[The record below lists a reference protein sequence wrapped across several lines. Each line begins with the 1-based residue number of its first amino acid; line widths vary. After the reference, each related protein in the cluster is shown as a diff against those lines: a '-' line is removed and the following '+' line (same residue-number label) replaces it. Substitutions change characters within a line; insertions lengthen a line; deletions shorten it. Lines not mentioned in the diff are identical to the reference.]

1 MERASDRAML
11 AMSGIEPRDEHDIRI
26 WTPIAMWLAGA
37 CTIGIGTVLP
47 DAGKLHVA
55 ELRGLVGFGLLAV
68 LFTFVVFR
76 PLSNRALYA
85 MTNIF
90 TALGSLTVWL
100 ACLWSGG
107 ASSGF
112 LELYFF
118 PALYVAYF
126 FRVKQAVGQL
136 VLITLLAASPLFY
149 DSPPLQAQ
157 FPGHLAVLVAAL
169 WGMAAAVG
177 YRKRRLLLA
186 EQLSRQQAMSD
197 PLTGLYNLRALR
209 DRAALRPPEE
219 GAGVLVLD
227 IDEFK
232 EVNTAYGHTGADEL
246 LRHVGA
252 ELTDLTGD
260 RDCVARIGGDEFALL
275 VCGKTRTE
283 VETLAARCA
292 QAVGDAATRAGL
304 QGSAVSGSVG
314 YATWPEDG
322 RTLSALLASADEAM
336 FRAKASR
343 DLAGERRTASATA
356 VASRG
361 SSGGRSPD
369 GPAGP
374 AVAGPRPRLVD
385 DGSTGHGTRGAEER
399 SARGWRQRP
408 ARAIAATAGWVGSSV
423 MTLIVILLP
432 GADTSHTLLAVGL
445 SVWAAITGV
454 LVLAWGARVD
464 EIAYRVTNA
473 LAVPGIALG
482 VYITG
487 GTTSPLLP
495 LVFLAIA
502 LTAYF
507 GSPRGAMVR
516 LIGVVVVCA
525 SPFLYSTADA
535 QILFTLR
542 FVALSATAAVLVGI
556 ILYNK
561 RELAQAEDVAREL
574 ASHDAL
580 TGLPNRRAFTD
591 NVGRTLQRES
601 RPVGSPVSIAMI
613 DLDNFKRVND
623 MFGHAAGDRVLQAI
637 ARALEDVTRPGDF
650 VARIGGDEFA
660 LVAHGVDTSVSR
672 TLSVRCVSA
681 VETAVA
687 EAGYSDCAVSATVG
701 FALFPYHG
709 RTLDSLVE
717 AADSALM
724 DAKHGGKR
732 RVVCAA
738 TASTA

>member
-1 MERASDRAML
+1 ML
-11 AMSGIEPRDEHDIRI
+11 AMSGIEPRDEHGIRI

-37 CTIGIGTVLP
+37 CTIAIGTVLP
-47 DAGKLHVA
+47 DGGKLHVA
-55 ELRGLVGFGLLAV
+55 ELRGLVGFGLLAA

-136 VLITLLAASPLFY
+136 VLITLLAASPLIY
-149 DSPPLQAQ
+149 DSAPLQAQ

-209 DRAALRPPEE
+209 DRAALRPPGE

-369 GPAGP
+369 GPA
-374 AVAGPRPRLVD
+374 VAGPRPRLVD
-385 DGSTGHGTRGAEER
+385 DGSTGHGARGADQR

-432 GADTSHTLLAVGL
+432 GADTSHALLAVGL
-445 SVWAAITGV
+445 SVWAVITGV

-495 LVFLAIA
+495 LVFLAVA

-507 GSPRGAMVR
+507 GSPRDAMVR
-516 LIGVVVVCA
+516 LIGVIVVCA
-525 SPFLYSTADA
+525 SPFLYSTVDA

-542 FVALSATAAVLVGI
+542 FVALSATAVVLVGI

-601 RPVGSPVSIAMI
+601 RSVGSPVSIAMI

-660 LVAHGVDTSVSR
+660 LVAHEVDTSVSR
-672 TLSVRCVSA
+672 ALSVRCVSA